1 MANMTVQE
9 VAYPITN
16 KYTFATAFSGGI
28 PIWSS
33 DARSSSMCAYLTL
46 LDVVGASMNCDLGL
60 WEPIWWLTMGR
71 RASSSMLREHQQTNR
86 ASATLAVAGLR
97 RSSPLLMVVVR

>member
-16 KYTFATAFSGGI
+16 KYTFAYVFSKPENVRPLLEEVMGI

-33 DARSSSMCAYLTL
+33 DARSSSLCAHLTL

-60 WEPIWWLTMGR
+60 WEPIW
-71 RASSSMLREHQQTNR
+71 
-86 ASATLAVAGLR
+86 
-97 RSSPLLMVVVR
+97 